1 MIVRNPAAFFVFLAA
16 AVLLFAASHLN
27 SEETATY
34 RAPEFREADEAAYTQ
49 EEADAMLAEV
59 LPLVERTAGRSF
71 KVKPKALCANRDRVA
86 ASISQDLLPQ
96 IKKLHPTIEA
106 NDAAQIALDQAV
118 ASVPLVLVR
127 YGYQVKALC
136 FLPKNAKPLIEAA
149 RADSKQTKT
158 VVKLVAAFELV
169 HALQDQ
175 EVDLQKVLGV
185 ARDGEASVALNALL
199 QGQAVYV
206 VDQVAKDLK
215 ADDAVLKSARALA
228 ANAFKR
234 GDENLDRLVEDHYRE
249 IYLGG
254 RAFVAYHVEKGGMEQ
269 IWAIF
274 QKPPQDTN
282 TIHKPET
289 YTGTQRVF
297 HDYSKALE
305 GLEKD
310 LGNQDW
316 KIQRTALGPAMM
328 RAAYQKLDA
337 DKREA
342 LVEKIEAGQAL
353 TAAFRPKGFM
363 GNLSIIVLKDAA
375 FAKQACEILEGYTK
389 KEIETVAKENP
400 VMRIEP
406 PASEDL
412 KGIQAE
418 YARSIGFEIEVP
430 GEPVVKQKV
439 YRIARGRHIFEFVDQ
454 NIGLAPEKAV
464 VIAEKVFKRLV
475 ELEAETPK
483 P

>member
-1 MIVRNPAAFFVFLAA
+1 MLVGTRAARFVACLMALVFCAVNPLKAEEP
-16 AVLLFAASHLN
+16 AS
-27 SEETATY
+27 Y
-34 RAPEFREADEAAYTQ
+34 RAPEFREADEVAYSQ
-49 EEADAMLAEV
+49 AEADAMLAEM
-59 LPLVERTAGRSF
+59 LPLVERAAGRSF
-71 KVKPKALCANRDRVA
+71 KSKPKALCANRDRVA
-86 ASISQDLLPQ
+86 AAIAQDLLPQ
-96 IKKLHPTIEA
+96 IRKFHPTA
-106 NDAAQIALDQAV
+106 DPNDAAQIALDQAV
-118 ASVPLVLVR
+118 AAVPLMLVR

-136 FLPKNAKPLIEAA
+136 FLPKNAKPLVEAA
-149 RADSKQTKT
+149 KADTKQTKT

-175 EVDLQKVLGV
+175 EVDIQKVLDG

-206 VDQVAKDLK
+206 VDQIAKDLN
-215 ADDAVLKSARALA
+215 ADETTRLAAQSLA
-228 ANAFKR
+228 ANALKR
-234 GDENLDRLVEDHYRE
+234 GIESMDRLVDDHYRE

-254 RAFVAYHVEKGGMEQ
+254 RAFVAYHVEKGGMEKV
-269 IWAIF
+269 WGMF
-274 QKPPQDTN
+274 QKPPNDTN

-289 YTGTQRVF
+289 YTGTPRAF

-305 GLEKD
+305 GLEKE
-310 LGNQDW
+310 LGDQDW
-316 KIQRTALGPAMM
+316 KILRTAMGPAMM

-342 LVEKIEAGQAL
+342 LVEKIETGQAL
-353 TAAFRPKGFM
+353 TAAFRPKGLL

-375 FAKQACEILEGYTK
+375 FAKQACEILESFTK
-389 KEIETVAKENP
+389 KELETVSKENP

-406 PASEDL
+406 PETEDL
-412 KGIQAE
+412 KGLQTE
-418 YARSIGFEIEVP
+418 YARSIRFEVESP
-430 GEPVVKQKV
+430 GEPLLKQRT
-439 YRIARGRHIFEFVDQ
+439 YRIARGRHIFELVDQ

-464 VIAEKVFKRLV
+464 ALAEKVFKRLL